1 MGRIS
6 KKKESKKSILAF
18 PIDNNKITDLN
29 NDLNNQ
35 KDMTSEDILPVIKQL
50 SSLDANERAWAASC
64 ASHLVLSDPGTRRL
78 LLSKNLIRSL
88 IERLTDNVYEV
99 IFEAIG
105 TLSSIN
111 NESREYDIC
120 AEMFNKNILTP
131 LITLIPKISVV
142 INNILKGIPQESDP
156 FVAARSTIWKFAEN
170 IICIFW
176 SLSETSQKILRS
188 INNANIISFLLAF
201 FTPSELIPTQTII
214 AAAQCLNTLTDE
226 NPDIYFHFKNNPEYL
241 KLLYHHI
248 NSEIGDNKTSDDH
261 LNVKV
266 LSCGILSNIR
276 SILSPSLLPSLFSDI
291 NFYIIPVLIPCLSFD
306 IQKCAEEAIET
317 ANNIDTSD
325 TLIKGSKDA
334 ITPTP
339 KEVKLNFINS
349 KLTNLQLVLELISK
363 ICLEILVNNDDDDG
377 WEDVSQGEETD
388 GGDDIGL
395 NGYEKKYN
403 KAAVKVENMEDDT
416 PMLDTE
422 NSIIDEDNDKIL
434 YSQKKSILETFT
446 TIILPALIRLAA
458 PTKLSFQEQM
468 GPNVMPPPTIAP
480 IITSSLAIIHLRAI
494 ECMNNFFLSMI
505 DFEDKVWYDQ
515 HKDDVKQLS
524 ITLIDLAN
532 QVAGKGVKVGAEDP
546 GQEMRGSILEALVG
560 CLWTLA
566 RAQIETFIVSYHH
579 SISDSMR
586 VKIIGTLGVVA
597 RRQNAV
603 KENKIIGD
611 FMINVLQNLPPN
623 GSTILDC
630 AIEALNAIY
639 DIYADKN
646 FDYDQYVFVQGNYLN
661 LLQNI
666 VDPFRV
672 MVKSID
678 KRNFRDQRLRADEAL
693 INLVAFIKY
702 KKEERN

>member
-1 MGRIS
+1 MGKIS

-35 KDMTSEDILPVIKQL
+35 KDMTT
-50 SSLDANERAWAASC
+50 SC

-99 IFEAIG
+99 IFE
-105 TLSSIN
+105 TLFKEI
-111 NESREYDIC
+111 EILLCIVGEYDIC

-317 ANNIDTSD
+317 ANNIETSD

-566 RAQIETFIVSYHH
+566 RGLDGYPFSEAQIETFIVSYHH

>member
-1 MGRIS
+1 MGKIS

-99 IFEAIG
+99 IFEVIG
-105 TLSSIN
+105 TLRN
-111 NESREYDIC
+111 LTVVGEYDIC

-241 KLLYHHI
+241 KLLYYHI

-306 IQKCAEEAIET
+306 IQKCAEDAIET
-317 ANNIDTSD
+317 ANNIETSD
-325 TLIKGSKDA
+325 TLIK
-334 ITPTP
+334 
-339 KEVKLNFINS
+339 
-349 KLTNLQLVLELISK
+349 
-363 ICLEILVNNDDDDG
+363 
-377 WEDVSQGEETD
+377 
-388 GGDDIGL
+388 
-395 NGYEKKYN
+395 
-403 KAAVKVENMEDDT
+403 
-416 PMLDTE
+416 
-422 NSIIDEDNDKIL
+422 
-434 YSQKKSILETFT
+434 
-446 TIILPALIRLAA
+446 
-458 PTKLSFQEQM
+458 
-468 GPNVMPPPTIAP
+468 
-480 IITSSLAIIHLRAI
+480 
-494 ECMNNFFLSMI
+494 
-505 DFEDKVWYDQ
+505 
-515 HKDDVKQLS
+515 
-524 ITLIDLAN
+524 
-532 QVAGKGVKVGAEDP
+532 

-566 RAQIETFIVSYHH
+566 RGLDGYVPFSEAQIETFIVSYHH

-666 VDPFRV
+666 MDPFRV

>member
-1 MGRIS
+1 MGKIS

-99 IFEAIG
+99 IFEVIG
-105 TLSSIN
+105 TLRN
-111 NESREYDIC
+111 LTVVGEYDIC

-241 KLLYHHI
+241 KLLYYHI

-306 IQKCAEEAIET
+306 IQKCAEDAIET
-317 ANNIDTSD
+317 ANNIETSD

-363 ICLEILVNNDDDDG
+363 ICLEILVN
-377 WEDVSQGEETD
+377 T
-388 GGDDIGL
+388 
-395 NGYEKKYN
+395 
-403 KAAVKVENMEDDT
+403 AVKVENMEDDT

-422 NSIIDEDNDKIL
+422 NSIIDNDNDKIL

-505 DFEDKVWYDQ
+505 DFEDKFWYDQ

-566 RAQIETFIVSYHH
+566 RGLDGYVPFSEAQIETFIVSYHH

-666 VDPFRV
+666 MDPFRV

>member
-1 MGRIS
+1 MGKIS

-35 KDMTSEDILPVIKQL
+35 KDMTSEDILPVIKQ
-50 SSLDANERAWAASC
+50 
-64 ASHLVLSDPGTRRL
+64 
-78 LLSKNLIRSL
+78 NLIRSL

-99 IFEAIG
+99 IFEVIG
-105 TLSSIN
+105 TLRN
-111 NESREYDIC
+111 LTVVGEYDIC

-241 KLLYHHI
+241 KLLYYHI

-306 IQKCAEEAIET
+306 IQKCAEDAIET
-317 ANNIDTSD
+317 ANNIETSD

-339 KEVKLNFINS
+339 KE
-349 KLTNLQLVLELISK
+349 
-363 ICLEILVNNDDDDG
+363 
-377 WEDVSQGEETD
+377 
-388 GGDDIGL
+388 
-395 NGYEKKYN
+395 
-403 KAAVKVENMEDDT
+403 
-416 PMLDTE
+416 
-422 NSIIDEDNDKIL
+422 
-434 YSQKKSILETFT
+434 
-446 TIILPALIRLAA
+446 
-458 PTKLSFQEQM
+458 
-468 GPNVMPPPTIAP
+468 
-480 IITSSLAIIHLRAI
+480 
-494 ECMNNFFLSMI
+494 
-505 DFEDKVWYDQ
+505 
-515 HKDDVKQLS
+515 
-524 ITLIDLAN
+524 
-532 QVAGKGVKVGAEDP
+532 
-546 GQEMRGSILEALVG
+546 
-560 CLWTLA
+560 
-566 RAQIETFIVSYHH
+566 
-579 SISDSMR
+579 
-586 VKIIGTLGVVA
+586 
-597 RRQNAV
+597 
-603 KENKIIGD
+603 
-611 FMINVLQNLPPN
+611 
-623 GSTILDC
+623 
-630 AIEALNAIY
+630 
-639 DIYADKN
+639 
-646 FDYDQYVFVQGNYLN
+646 
-661 LLQNI
+661 
-666 VDPFRV
+666 
-672 MVKSID
+672 
-678 KRNFRDQRLRADEAL
+678 
-693 INLVAFIKY
+693 
-702 KKEERN
+702 